1 MTLLK
6 QSPTLRAG
14 GRAGRMRGGLGAVA
28 GARALTAA
36 QWFAGNRTPAEN
48 RTPAGHSDQKVNAAL
63 GHKHGNPEQGQGG
76 RYLGARCCSCQC
88 AAQEC
93 S

>member
-6 QSPTLRAG
+6 QSPTLRA
-14 GRAGRMRGGLGAVA
+14 AGRVGRVCAALGAA
-28 GARALTAA
+28 ALGAAALGARALTAA
-36 QWFAGNRTPAEN
+36 PQLGRVT
-48 RTPAGHSDQKVNAAL
+48 RVNAAL
-63 GHKHGNPEQGQGG
+63 GHKHSSPEQGQGG

-93 S
+93 C

>member
-6 QSPTLRAG
+6 QSPTLRA
-14 GRAGRMRGGLGAVA
+14 AGRVGRVCAAL

-36 QWFAGNRTPAEN
+36 PQLGRVT
-48 RTPAGHSDQKVNAAL
+48 RVNAAL
-63 GHKHGNPEQGQGG
+63 GHKHSSPEQGQGG
-76 RYLGARCCSCQC
+76 HYLGARCCSCQC

-93 S
+93 C